1 MTAPSEKEIKM
12 NDEKEMKDFYA
23 EIVESLKKEATGL
36 KNKLTKC
43 SENNEANMYVQLI
56 KALRD
61 TLDLIEKYD
70 KYSWKAMFSEYVAV
84 TLGKNKK
91 MVSVWE
97 QNGSNVIR
105 NKKSWTVF
113 ENETI
118 DEKEGK

>member
-1 MTAPSEKEIKM
+1 M
-12 NDEKEMKDFYA
+12 NDEKEMKDFYY
-23 EIVESLKKEATGL
+23 EMVESLKKEATGL

-43 SENNEANMYVQLI
+43 LENNETNMYVQLI

-70 KYSWKAMFSEYVAV
+70 KYSWKSMFSEYTSV

-91 MVSVWE
+91 KVSVWE
-97 QNGSNVIR
+97 QMEITKSVI
-105 NKKSWTVF
+105 KSLWDVF
-113 ENETI
+113 ENEII

>member
-1 MTAPSEKEIKM
+1 M

-97 QNGSNVIR
+97 QNGNNEIR

-113 ENETI
+113 ENEII